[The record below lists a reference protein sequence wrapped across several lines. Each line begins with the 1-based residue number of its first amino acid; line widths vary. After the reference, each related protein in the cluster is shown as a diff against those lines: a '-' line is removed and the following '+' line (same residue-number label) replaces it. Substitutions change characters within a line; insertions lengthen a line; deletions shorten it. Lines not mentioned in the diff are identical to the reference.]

1 MLNLRNLVVRSL
13 FGFMA
18 VLAAMAGAQQAPDAA
33 SGTQP
38 PVAYA
43 SVSELNGMLAQLQLS
58 LIHI

>member
-1 MLNLRNLVVRSL
+1 MLNLRSILVRSL

-18 VLAAMAGAQQAPDAA
+18 VLAPATAGAQQAPDAA

-43 SVSELNGMLAQLQLS
+43 SVNELNGMLA
-58 LIHI
+58 